1 MIRSRMAWVRVASP
15 IRPRQRSTGIW
26 LVISVAPRRNVL
38 RRFPTCRGVLRPE
51 RLETPIVE
59 HQELDAGEGA
69 HQTRVATV
77 AARQRKIAEHTR
89 DALIEDRAIIAA
101 CLVAEGASQ
110 PAFADTGWPFDD
122 QILCLLDPTAS
133 DQGLEECTIE
143 TTGGAVIDI
152 FDRCLVA

>member
-15 IRPRQRSTGIW
+15 IRRRQRSTGIW

-89 DALIEDRAIIAA
+89 DALIEHRAV
-101 CLVAEGASQ
+101 VATALWPRAQASQ
-110 PAFADTGWPFDD
+110 LLPTPAGPSMIRFCVCSIQRPAIKVWKSARSRP
-122 QILCLLDPTAS
+122 
-133 DQGLEECTIE
+133 
-143 TTGGAVIDI
+143 
-152 FDRCLVA
+152 RVAR